1 MNQTTT
7 TQPLKFWWLLCA
19 TWVIVLTASFSAIF
33 IGEILGKTPCTLCWY
48 QRICMFP
55 LVIILGVGC
64 YKSDYAAVI
73 YALPFAIIGT
83 GIALYHSLL
92 YAKVIDVKIT
102 ACVVDVPC
110 GGDGMTIFGTVALPY
125 LSLVSFSVVLAILL
139 ILTRTNR

>member
-1 MNQTTT
+1 MNPTTNI
-7 TQPLKFWWLLCA
+7 QPLKIWWLLCA
-19 TWVIVLTASFSAIF
+19 AWVIVLAASLSAMF

-92 YAKVIDVKIT
+92 YAKVINVKIT

-110 GGDGMTIFGTVALPY
+110 GGDAMTIFDKVALPY
-125 LSLVSFSVVLAILL
+125 LSLVGFSVVLAMLL